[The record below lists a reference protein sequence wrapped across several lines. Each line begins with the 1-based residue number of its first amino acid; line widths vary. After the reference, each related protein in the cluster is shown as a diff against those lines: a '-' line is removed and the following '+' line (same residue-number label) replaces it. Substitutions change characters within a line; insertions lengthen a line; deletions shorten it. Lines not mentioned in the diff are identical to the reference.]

1 MSRLLIIATMLFWG
15 IVLNSQTV
23 FQREKRDYIWLLG
36 YDSNP
41 EILTFG
47 GTRIDFNASP
57 PTVTYE
63 YRDMNFEAAAT
74 SICDAQG
81 NLLFYSNGIYL
92 ANYLHEPIENGMQ
105 LDAGT
110 FSSDWAED
118 GVRYPQTL
126 LSIPNPGDTN
136 EYFLFHLPIDTISD
150 TTNLYGYR
158 VLSLKLYY
166 SRINMSGNNGA
177 GIVLE
182 KNQVLVQDTL
192 DNGKLTA
199 VRHANGRD
207 WWIVVPE
214 NDADGFYRLLVTP
227 DTILNYGLQTIGDT
241 IPSGL
246 GQAAFSP
253 DGAKYARLN
262 LYRLGGN
269 QYVDIY
275 DFDRC
280 TGTFS
285 NPVQFTYRDTAL
297 MGGLAFSE
305 NSRFLYVSSFK
316 YFYQFDLEAE
326 NISASRFTI
335 GSMLDHP
342 DAITCFFLSQL
353 APNGEI
359 ITGTCGTND
368 SLHVIR
374 KPNKKGNQAEFIFN
388 GLVLPTLNFRTI
400 PNFPYYGLGP
410 VDGSPCDTLGID
422 NPIPVAAF
430 EYTADSAALAI
441 EFFDGSFFATGWY
454 WDFGDGATST
464 QRHPVHS
471 YAQSGAYIVCL
482 TASNMTGSDMV
493 CDTIL
498 LGQITGVEEAP
509 AEEGVVRVFPN
520 PARNSIQVEIA
531 NAKPG
536 MIRLLDIHGR
546 VLLTYPVGSA
556 PDGQTITL
564 DAGSLNN
571 GIYLLE
577 LSGMSINRQVVRIV
591 IMK

>member
-1 MSRLLIIATMLFWG
+1 MYRCYIIVTIL
-15 IVLNSQTV
+15 VLTTTLEGQTF
-23 FQREKRDYIWLLG
+23 FQREKRDYIWVLG
-36 YDSNP
+36 FGMSFGNP
-41 EILTFG
+41 QFG
-47 GTRIDFNASP
+47 GEIIDFNFQP
-57 PTVTYE
+57 PIAVLDE
-63 YRDMNFEAAAT
+63 REMDFEAANT

-81 NLLFYSNGIYL
+81 NLLFYSNGIYV

-105 LDAGT
+105 LDAGP

-126 LSIPNPGDTN
+126 LSIPNPSDTN
-136 EYFLFHLPIDTISD
+136 EYFLFHLPIDTVSD

-214 NDADGFYRLLVTP
+214 NDSNGFYRLLVTP
-227 DTILNYGLQTIGDT
+227 DTILNRGLQTIGDT

-246 GQAAFSP
+246 GQAVFSP
-253 DGAKYARLN
+253 DGTKYARLN
-262 LYRLGGN
+262 LYRLGGD

-285 NPVQFTYRDTAL
+285 NPVQFTYQDTAL

-305 NSRFLYVSSFK
+305 NSRFLYVSSFA
-316 YFYQFDLEAE
+316 YVYQFDLHATD
-326 NISASRFTI
+326 IAASKSQIAYPFP
-335 GSMLDHP
+335 GHGEG
-342 DAITCFFLSQL
+342 FFLSQL
-353 APNGEI
+353 GPNGKIYIGTQGSHFYLHI
-359 ITGTCGTND
+359 IHN
-368 SLHVIR
+368 
-374 KPNKKGNQAEFIFN
+374 PNKRAPACNFEYI
-388 GLVLPTLNFRTI
+388 GLPLPTRNFRTI

-410 VDGSPCDTLGID
+410 MDGSPCDTLGID
-422 NPIPVAAF
+422 NPVPVAAF

-441 EFFDGSFFATGWY
+441 EFFDGSFFATEWY

-482 TASNMTGSDMV
+482 TASNMTGSHTV
-493 CDTIL
+493 CDTIQ
-498 LGQITGVEEAP
+498 LGEITSLGEPLVR
-509 AEEGVVRVFPN
+509 EGVLRVYPI

-536 MIRLLDIHGR
+536 MIRLLDMHGR
-546 VLLTYPVGSA
+546 VLLTHPVGNV

-564 DAGSLNN
+564 DAGILNN

-577 LSGMSINRQVVRIV
+577 LSGININRQVVRIV